1 MKHLRNTVGEQEPSK
16 KRRSDGTVKLTR
28 CTVDRQSAG
37 VLTGLVSPGPTPR
50 LGSAPEAEPTA
61 PIDGSLGVAWEAVD
75 RGMSAVAR
83 VLFVLLGLSV
93 LLPFIGIMI
102 ADIVI
107 PTLIVVTIALAVRW
121 RKTSTVRE
129 GRGMHTRSATGRHHP
144 QISVG
149 DPS

>member
-1 MKHLRNTVGEQEPSK
+1 MHLRNTVGEQEPSK

-37 VLTGLVSPGPTPR
+37 VLAGLVSPEPTPR
-50 LGSAPEAEPTA
+50 LGSAPEAEPAA

-93 LLPFIGIMI
+93 LLPFIGIII

-107 PTLIVVTIALAVRW
+107 PTLIVVTIVLAARW
-121 RKTSTVRE
+121 RKTSTDRE

-144 QISVG
+144 QISAG